1 LEGKYVRALS
11 FALFH
16 KGNIE
21 IERKKLKLKLK
32 LKKKQLKE
40 ERNISSKYL
49 LLYALFSNCF

>member
-21 IERKKLKLKLK
+21 IERKKLKLK

>member
-16 KGNIE
+16 KDNIE

-32 LKKKQLKE
+32 LKKTIEGRK
-40 ERNISSKYL
+40 KY
-49 LLYALFSNCF
+49 